1 MKGNSTPGNCPSS
14 IEGMQSNG
22 ASLGSLYPGSKFKGQ
37 QTSGRS
43 SYEVTVEIKVC
54 K

>member
-1 MKGNSTPGNCPSS
+1 MHNK
-14 IEGMQSNG
+14 G

-43 SYEVTVEIKVC
+43 SYDVTVEIKVC